1 MSKRRMRRL
10 CLENR
15 QWQSGISGSTLSC
28 RSFPAGAHGL
38 RFCRVRGQGRVCRCQ
53 TCDRNSAGASHSRP
67 TKTSRRASSKR
78 RLCRSSHD
86 FCIVGQSTAAKRC
99 GGTSDSPRLA
109 AALRA
114 GASDHRACN
123 ATHGNFSEFAQ
134 HLCKLG
140 KYRRASQWFGDRKR
154 ACLCTGAENRSRPE
168 QRVFFTNAC
177 PTTQP
182 RTDPGTSAAF
192 CQ

>member
-38 RFCRVRGQGRVCRCQ
+38 RFSRVRGQRRVCRCQ
-53 TCDRNSAGASHSRP
+53 ACDRNSAGASHSRA

-78 RLCRSSHD
+78 RSCRSSHD
-86 FCIVGQSTAAKRC
+86 FCIIGQSTAAKSCRV
-99 GGTSDSPRLA
+99 TNNSPWLA

-114 GASDHRACN
+114 STSDHRACN

-140 KYRRASQWFGDRKR
+140 KYRRASQWFGDGKR
-154 ACLCTGAENRSRPE
+154 ACLCTGAENRPRAE
-168 QRVFFTNAC
+168 QRVFLANAC
-177 PTTQP
+177 STIQH